1 MNRWLDEGVFMLS
14 GKDSKLSIT
23 FVLGISP
30 NSALYPISGFLR
42 DRHQPKSKSVSKI
55 LPRVR
60 RVPTI
65 ITLSLF
71 NGFEHTSND
80 WKVAKVS
87 YEFDIG
93 SFLRLCLDWT
103 QKGKI
108 LRLLKST
115 QHGNSSRPADF
126 KIA

>member
-1 MNRWLDEGVFMLS
+1 VAVSVS
-14 GKDSKLSIT
+14 G
-23 FVLGISP
+23 VLG
-30 NSALYPISGFLR
+30 
-42 DRHQPKSKSVSKI
+42 DRRQSESKSVSKI

-60 RVPTI
+60 WVPTI
-65 ITLSLF
+65 ITSSLF
-71 NGFEHTSND
+71 IRFERMSNG

-87 YEFDIG
+87 YEFGIG

-115 QHGNSSRPADF
+115 QHGNFSRPANF

>member
-1 MNRWLDEGVFMLS
+1 VLPGKVSKFLITSVLCVFPDSVAVSVS
-14 GKDSKLSIT
+14 G
-23 FVLGISP
+23 VLG
-30 NSALYPISGFLR
+30 
-42 DRHQPKSKSVSKI
+42 DRRQSESKSVSKI

-60 RVPTI
+60 WVPTI
-65 ITLSLF
+65 ITSSLF
-71 NGFEHTSND
+71 IRFERMSNG

-87 YEFDIG
+87 YEFGIG

>member
-1 MNRWLDEGVFMLS
+1 M
-14 GKDSKLSIT
+14 
-23 FVLGISP
+23 
-30 NSALYPISGFLR
+30 
-42 DRHQPKSKSVSKI
+42 
-55 LPRVR
+55 
-60 RVPTI
+60 I
-65 ITLSLF
+65 ITSFLF
-71 NGFEHTSND
+71 IRFERMSND
-80 WKVAKVS
+80 WKVAKAS
-87 YEFDIG
+87 YEFVIG